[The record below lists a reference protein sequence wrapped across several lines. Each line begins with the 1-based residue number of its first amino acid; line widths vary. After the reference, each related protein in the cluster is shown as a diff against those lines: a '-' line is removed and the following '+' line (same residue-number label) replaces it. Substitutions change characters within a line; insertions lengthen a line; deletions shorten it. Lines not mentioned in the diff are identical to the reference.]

1 MEHSEKRQEIL
12 HATMELIAENGFHG
26 ASIASIAQ
34 RAAVGAGTIYRY
46 FPSKDVLINELYQQ
60 LHDKIR
66 TALLDGYDVDTHLR
80 VQFLHLGMAL
90 LRYFIANPLDLQ
102 YLEQYHSSP
111 YGTALRQGWLLG
123 DGLNEDLYS
132 RLFAK
137 GVGQQVIK
145 DLPLDV
151 LFALVIA
158 PLLTISRMHIQGTIK
173 LDDSLM
179 MQIIQA
185 CWDGIKRY
193 IKR

>member
-1 MEHSEKRQEIL
+1 MVMFQPNLRLTNEKTWTLDESLQ
-12 HATMELIAENGFHG
+12 AMVS
-26 ASIASIAQ
+26 SI
-34 RAAVGAGTIYRY
+34 GYR
-46 FPSKDVLINELYQQ
+46 
-60 LHDKIR
+60 
-66 TALLDGYDVDTHLR
+66 
-80 VQFLHLGMAL
+80 
-90 LRYFIANPLDLQ
+90 
-102 YLEQYHSSP
+102 
-111 YGTALRQGWLLG
+111 
-123 DGLNEDLYS
+123 LNEDLYS